1 MSLQTLQHVPLKS
14 AYLCPDCNAI
24 GNSST
29 QCPACASE
37 VLLSL
42 ALVLNRE
49 QTAAVALESPYGIQ
63 KPWLAA

>member
-1 MSLQTLQHVPLKS
+1 MSLQKLLHVPLKS

-49 QTAAVALESPYGIQ
+49 QKAADIESPYVIR
-63 KPWLAA
+63 KPSLAA

>member
-1 MSLQTLQHVPLKS
+1 MSLQTLHHVPLKS

-49 QTAAVALESPYGIQ
+49 QKAAAIESPYKIR